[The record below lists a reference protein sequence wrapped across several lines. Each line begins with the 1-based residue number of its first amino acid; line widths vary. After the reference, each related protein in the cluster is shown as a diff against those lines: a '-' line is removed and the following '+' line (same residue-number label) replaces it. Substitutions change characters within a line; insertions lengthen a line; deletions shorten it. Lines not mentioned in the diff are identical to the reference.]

1 MRMNNRYDE
10 IMELPHHVSKTR
22 PQMPLSDRA
31 AQFAPFAALT
41 GYDSAIKET
50 GRLTDER
57 IELDEEALTAL
68 DRKYQL
74 LMDTLDDAPEVTIIY
89 FQPDERKAGGQY
101 VSATGTVKK
110 VDTLAG
116 ESSCRTAQG
125 FRWTASMT
133 CAFSFGNH
141 GAVVKDPHNWK
152 MAEMRFRISAI
163 QRVKKPRRVCR
174 PQTAKKYN
182 HFLSRHVRER
192 KYFSGC
198 QCGICPS

>member
-1 MRMNNRYDE
+1 MRMNNRYNE
-10 IMELPHHVSKTR
+10 IINLPHHVSKTR

-74 LMDTLDDAPEVTIIY
+74 LMDALDDKPEVTIIY
-89 FQPDERKAGGQY
+89 FQPDEQKAGGQY

-110 VDTLAG
+110 VDT
-116 ESSCRTAQG
+116 
-125 FRWTASMT
+125 
-133 CAFSFGNH
+133 FGRRILLQDGTRIPLDNIY
-141 GAVVKDPHNWK
+141 DL
-152 MAEMRFRISAI
+152 RF
-163 QRVKKPRRVCR
+163 
-174 PQTAKKYN
+174 
-182 HFLSRHVRER
+182 
-192 KYFSGC
+192 
-198 QCGICPS
+198 